1 MNKRKAVYWSIGF
14 IAVAV
19 VGIFVVPEIMKR
31 FGNKLYKFLLK
42 KDECNFEDIGPE
54 IVKRKS

>member
-14 IAVAV
+14 ITVAV

-31 FGNKLYKFLLK
+31 FGN
-42 KDECNFEDIGPE
+42 
-54 IVKRKS
+54 